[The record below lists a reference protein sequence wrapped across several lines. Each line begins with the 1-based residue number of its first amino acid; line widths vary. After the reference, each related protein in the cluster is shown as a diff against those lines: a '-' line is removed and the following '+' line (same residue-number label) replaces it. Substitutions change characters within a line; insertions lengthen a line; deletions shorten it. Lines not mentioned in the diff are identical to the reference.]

1 MACNYSSKF
10 LPLVEYNKR
19 MLLPQDPEGFH
30 AFIVNSFNDDPSV
43 IYKALNMPNYVKK
56 TGDSKEAK
64 KINTRQT
71 FIVAET
77 SNVNSAY
84 LGHSDAYSNMI
95 RKFRTKM
102 LEFARIKINFATG
115 DVESVNSNGLLAN
128 GVSKLNRDLFEY
140 KLQLVEN
147 ILTKS
152 SEQNKQLVLHIKEE
166 IGSELSGLNPDINSI
181 EQRLNTLIST
191 VKMLTV
197 IDDSVYDDFVQLT
210 NFDKILKQEC
220 PYIEIDERF
229 EQDGLNKYKYVG
241 SKVVHFSGWTSS
253 EFANSMDQAS
263 MLVKAVLDYVPEIDA
278 NGKPIPNTS
287 IGLSGFYSVMTALR
301 NTILYYPDE
310 KLRSLKK
317 ELRKGTECDLA
328 KIIDAYIDYL
338 KAPKSQRGN
347 VSSYYESHRTYLIGK
362 LEGIKRCIFSPKM
375 DKELRDTFN
384 NMFFKNIQMSYVAY
398 GFDEQK
404 NDFAG
409 KDLKGS
415 IINTQLYALSGA
427 IASSVYNLRKDNDRY
442 QTIVGDR
449 VHHGVEPKY
458 KLVKFDSR
466 TGHYRIEYNGRFFEF
481 AKNNKG
487 NYISNTDFELQEFKD
502 IFYDLFNYI
511 IPEDYEIVGRQIN
524 TDHKWNVASDFKEV
538 LTLGLRAIHNWGSF
552 EYKDGYPTNITDG
565 NYGVFAKV
573 AKTVSTIYGSDVV
586 NVIKNIDRKKNLPL
600 FGLTSLA
607 HNFHFVMWD
616 HLDNDSSRNI
626 YGESF
631 MMDKYDTNGN
641 LIRASL
647 IREPKVRSELSYNG
661 EIKPSTKLTVSEVFK
676 LSLLHDFYQN
686 LLDGDHIYLQNATFS
701 DKGTHFLINYD
712 LNTPIFGNKTLKEL
726 IDEHMGSSNP
736 NSSGLFNLML
746 QTRRTRINQLIA
758 NIIEDYNSVFKS
770 SDGDKKF
777 TSLEEIQTFIEE
789 RNLTQ
794 ASVREAFRGKGVN
807 FYEEIHLSKGKINET
822 ILLYRDSFKDEISLA
837 KRLNDARMAFVK
849 DLETNRV
856 FLNSTLNGISKTMS
870 DNYKDWTEK
879 DDTITL
885 YKLDKNGNV
894 VLHPVLEG
902 YFMTN
907 DLLSNEYNEI
917 MIGGVYAHSKS
928 SESGRLVAQIKRSVI
943 YGATMHSFAQGLNNG
958 VADEIKIA
966 CMPDVKAIVTNILG
980 TTKDDQDS
988 MDGSG
993 LSTPLQARLESNSL
1007 LDARVG
1013 YDKKTIGHDIDSEYG
1028 RPSLLKWAVYAL
1040 TNARR
1045 RVAARSKISQEVL
1058 LKKMY
1063 SAGTINL
1070 TDVELNQMLSTLGD
1084 VYYRDVEN
1092 TGKYYKIVSF
1102 KQDENTWRTAV
1113 QEVDVHG
1120 NFIGNVIEAPRIVN
1134 TQTLWDIDQL
1144 FGGAWSMSMVDGKLD
1159 YAEANVDA
1167 LESFVT
1173 KHQEAKTAQ
1182 IGYIV
1187 NQSAM
1192 KVGVGNLNKMTSW
1205 EDDSQLDYITMSTR
1219 YIGVQMDAEHELDE
1233 NEVTEM
1239 TQMISAIS
1247 SHGYTSD
1254 IANQVYNDIGNVIVE
1269 ALAEYD
1275 NALAVDNPQEIYK
1288 LLGEAFVKSFE
1299 NNDRD
1304 TLGLA
1309 QAFVLKAS
1317 KALKEGDY
1325 SFRLPFSAETVN
1337 GIFISTISSLL
1348 TKKGIRRKYD
1358 GFAGVLTPSHNMM
1371 QYYRIGDTTMM
1382 YEQFT
1387 DKVREKGI
1395 KPMIDPFTGQI
1406 IQSAVERAVNEI
1418 WIDGK
1423 LNPFIEISSVNDID
1437 FEDTAVI
1444 FTLNED
1450 GTINADIEPETFYIQ
1465 DFGQY
1470 DMFKHQDFN
1479 GKAIYKFTS
1488 RPKNLKGTNTKFKID
1503 GLNYSIYD
1511 LDSVRAAYYAEQKI
1525 NKDYVHAVLLA
1536 YGYDPSAY
1544 SEKAFQRIIQSNLRD
1559 LKKGRSIKGVR
1570 WNSETNSYETYQ
1582 FTATDVHVT
1591 SAEIITGRY
1600 NAKAFLMDSSDKF
1613 SDVIEQKGNFFYKKL
1628 RNKYGF
1634 DNTEPDWAERV
1645 LFSTTGERYL
1655 VRTVTA
1661 EEKTNLE
1668 REGFVKDTSIEQF
1681 GNNFYYGEHKI
1692 GTFENIGFYKYKD
1705 EDGKVWKVILT
1716 TPESKNAL
1724 SKSKFFEMWRDN
1736 FTDQDQMAK
1745 EQSSFDERIRVRAA
1759 RMWQA
1764 FDKQRYLLGTR
1775 IPTQDMQSF
1784 MPEEIIGWTDSEVN
1798 DLYVPVQMFVT
1809 KGNDLDIDKE
1819 YELCYGVDNQ
1829 GLLYVNTKLVNVLD
1843 YSYDDLFKLLPPNGI
1858 EYKTSKEID
1867 GDTFVITHD
1876 DLLGDKIDLINRIIE
1891 SKTTKVHFEVFDE
1904 DAIIF
1909 MKHLNIHSTT
1919 QLSEEVVDK
1928 SIKNQVV
1935 SNILKVSTD
1944 VENQVV
1950 SQISVDTVTKPIKR
1964 AAAKSPLALYEK
1976 TINSDNPLVMFVMQ
1990 IQNMVGKEGIG
2001 VTAVSLKQF
2010 FAKTAFYNEK
2020 INEFA
2025 ENIRRDLFNS
2035 QKYVD
2040 ELIRQVVKWD
2050 PMRKK
2055 HTVFANLNF
2064 LDVIESLSEII
2075 PIQTLTDGRVTPW
2088 LAINVDLGN
2097 TKFNNLYDLLIWMQ
2111 NTADEN
2117 DASLEQSALLSEY
2130 TDNAKSLTTS
2140 KINASPSFTDIYTY
2154 LIQLGNDIES
2164 IAKIMGSPAFTYIT
2178 KLVDGDIFNNKQL
2191 SVKNAIKFYL
2201 GNYIFEG
2208 IDSNS
2213 ITTILNAV
2221 EAKGVTSEDEKYYD
2235 VILEICNAIKKTS
2248 YGAEAIESAQEYY
2261 ITSLADN
2268 TKTPKPEPLIKQE
2281 IDEIIHYFKECKIR
2295 DEFIKTNGT
2304 ADDANIAMILTDVL
2318 PGVTEQEIL
2327 GALCGLNQG
2336 LKTKTFDKIK
2346 FIQRVENH
2354 INNAIKDALKT
2365 SFKETSEHAK
2375 IRAIVSEILGEDKTF
2390 DLFKFASDAEYQNKM
2405 ISVMSHLKHTDNIL
2419 EVITGVPHYMQ
2430 MLHTWAVDEALLRKA
2445 SVRYNVEKHLMEE
2458 VKPQA
2463 TYSFNESEYT
2473 QIKRY
2478 VNDMLIL
2485 NWIFNEDLKL
2495 EIPIDQKIYNITG
2508 NDDYTLDGVLR
2519 LRDVHSLAS
2528 FKRIVENHIVPRLK
2542 ETEIGRNNAF
2552 LNALTLTSDDT
2563 SSGIKSYLKLP
2574 VPMMDIEK
2582 SVELET
2588 AYNSYIRGFDEIST
2602 MEICGMKV
2610 GDIFYLYNL
2619 IVNKDS
2625 FGQKSLTRLF
2635 ENLVNS
2641 NKGSFLVNSFN
2652 EWISDLDGSGD
2663 YSAIKINLIDLMGRI
2678 SKYATGTSIRQPLNT
2693 MYNSDYTFEVPNF
2706 AKSWTTLSSEAKPVK
2721 TNDSTLKVVSMYDI
2735 LEKLAPNI
2743 ANPGLTEESE
2753 SHFSGLRII
2762 TEADWDQE
2770 NDLMDLDETFKEYL
2784 KKQKAFI
2791 HNGEIYVNMQTADIT
2806 DTVHELT
2813 HLLLAQMKWSK
2824 DVNVRNN
2831 YYNLVSQV
2839 TEHPNF
2845 NDIAKHYPWAHGSD
2859 LQEEVLVNLFQM
2871 YLQNKVFIGDNILDK
2886 FVSSN
2891 DFMGTILDAILKN
2904 SKDTIYADIPFN
2916 MFFEWDDSWQPDNF
2930 ILKKHQKI
2938 MQLKDKLIE
2947 EEYLKMICK

>member
-1 MACNYSSKF
+1 
-10 LPLVEYNKR
+10 
-19 MLLPQDPEGFH
+19 
-30 AFIVNSFNDDPSV
+30 
-43 IYKALNMPNYVKK
+43 
-56 TGDSKEAK
+56 
-64 KINTRQT
+64 
-71 FIVAET
+71 
-77 SNVNSAY
+77 
-84 LGHSDAYSNMI
+84 
-95 RKFRTKM
+95 
-102 LEFARIKINFATG
+102 
-115 DVESVNSNGLLAN
+115 
-128 GVSKLNRDLFEY
+128 
-140 KLQLVEN
+140 
-147 ILTKS
+147 
-152 SEQNKQLVLHIKEE
+152 
-166 IGSELSGLNPDINSI
+166 
-181 EQRLNTLIST
+181 
-191 VKMLTV
+191 
-197 IDDSVYDDFVQLT
+197 
-210 NFDKILKQEC
+210 
-220 PYIEIDERF
+220 
-229 EQDGLNKYKYVG
+229 
-241 SKVVHFSGWTSS
+241 
-253 EFANSMDQAS
+253 
-263 MLVKAVLDYVPEIDA
+263 
-278 NGKPIPNTS
+278 
-287 IGLSGFYSVMTALR
+287 
-301 NTILYYPDE
+301 
-310 KLRSLKK
+310 
-317 ELRKGTECDLA
+317 
-328 KIIDAYIDYL
+328 
-338 KAPKSQRGN
+338 
-347 VSSYYESHRTYLIGK
+347 
-362 LEGIKRCIFSPKM
+362 M
-375 DKELRDTFN
+375 DKELRDIFN

-404 NDFAG
+404 SDFAG
-409 KDLKGS
+409 KDLKSS

-427 IASSVYNLRKDNDRY
+427 IASSVYNLKKDNDYY

-449 VHHGVEPKY
+449 VHRGVDPKY
-458 KLVKFDSR
+458 KLVNFDSR
-466 TGHYRIEYNGRFFEF
+466 IGHYRIEYNGKFFEF
-481 AKNNKG
+481 AKNKKG
-487 NYISNTDFELQEFKD
+487 NYTSNTDFELQEFKD

-524 TDHKWNVASDFKEV
+524 TDPKWNVASDFKDV
-538 LTLGLRAIHNWGSF
+538 LTIGLRAIHDWGSF
-552 EYKDGYPTNITDG
+552 EYKEKYPTNITDG
-565 NYGVFAKV
+565 NYGIFAKV

-600 FGLTSLA
+600 FGLNSLA

-616 HLDNDSSRNI
+616 HLDNDSPRNI

-631 MMDKYDTNGN
+631 MMDKYDVNEN

-647 IREPKVRSELSYNG
+647 IREPKIRSELSYNG

-726 IDEHMGSSNP
+726 IDEHMGSSNS

-746 QTRRTRINQLIA
+746 QTRKARINQLVA
-758 NIIEDYNSVFKS
+758 NIIEDYNTVFRS
-770 SDGDKKF
+770 LDGDKKF
-777 TSLEEIQTFIEE
+777 TSLEDIQTFIKKE
-789 RNLTQ
+789 NHTQ
-794 ASVREAFRGKGVN
+794 DSVREAFRGKDIN

-822 ILLYRDSFKDEISLA
+822 IILYRDSFKNETSLA
-837 KRLNDARMAFVK
+837 KRLNDARKAFVE
-849 DLETNRV
+849 DLKTNRV
-856 FLNSTLNGISKTMS
+856 FLNSALNGVSKTIS
-870 DNYKDWTEK
+870 ENYKDWTEK
-879 DDTITL
+879 DGTITL
-885 YKLDKNGNV
+885 FKEGKDGNII
-894 VLHPVLEG
+894 LHPVLEG

-958 VADEIKIA
+958 VASEVKIA
-966 CMPDVKAIVTNILG
+966 CMPDVKAVVTNILG

-1028 RPSLLKWAVYAL
+1028 RPSLLKWAVYSL

-1045 RVAARSKISQEVL
+1045 RIATRSKISQEVL

-1063 SAGTINL
+1063 SAETINL
-1070 TDVELNQMLSTLGD
+1070 TDLELNQMLSTIGD

-1102 KQDENTWRTAV
+1102 KQDGKTWRTSI
-1113 QEVDVHG
+1113 QEVDTHG
-1120 NFIGNVIEAPRIVN
+1120 NFIGNVIEAPRIPN

-1144 FGGAWSMSMVDGKLD
+1144 FGGAWSMSMVNGKLD

-1167 LESFVT
+1167 LENFVT
-1173 KHQEAKTAQ
+1173 KHQDAKTAQ
-1182 IGYIV
+1182 IGYAV

-1192 KVGVGNLNKMTSW
+1192 KVGVGNLNKIISW
-1205 EDDSQLDYITMSTR
+1205 EDDTKLDYIAMSTR

-1254 IANQVYNDIGNVIVE
+1254 IANQVYTDIGNVIVE
-1269 ALAEYD
+1269 ALTEYD
-1275 NALAVDNPQEIYK
+1275 NALIVDDPQEIYK

-1317 KALKEGDY
+1317 KALKDGDY

-1348 TKKGIRRKYD
+1348 TKKGIRRKYE
-1358 GFAGVLTPSHNMM
+1358 GFAGVLTPAHNMM
-1371 QYYRIGDTTMM
+1371 QYYRIGDTAMM

-1387 DKVREKGI
+1387 DKVREIGI
-1395 KPMIDPFTGQI
+1395 RPLMDPTTGTI
-1406 IQSAVERAVNEI
+1406 VKSAAARAVEDVF
-1418 WIDGK
+1418 IDGQ
-1423 LNPFIEISSVNDID
+1423 LNPFLIETSINDID
-1437 FEDTAVI
+1437 FEDTVVI
-1444 FTLNED
+1444 FTLDEFGNIIPGSEE
-1450 GTINADIEPETFYIQ
+1450 IRYIQ
-1465 DFGQY
+1465 NFGQY
-1470 DMFKHQDFN
+1470 DSFKMQSFTN
-1479 GKAIYKFTS
+1479 TKIYKFTS
-1488 RPKNLKGTNTKFKID
+1488 RPKNLKGTNTKYKVD
-1503 GLNYSIYD
+1503 GLNYSVYD
-1511 LDSVRAAYYAEQKI
+1511 LDAVRASYYAEQKT
-1525 NKDYVHAVLLA
+1525 NADYVNAVLLA
-1536 YGYDPSAY
+1536 YGYDPSVTNV
-1544 SEKAFQRIIQSNLRD
+1544 EKAFQRIIQSNLRS

-1570 WNSETNSYETYQ
+1570 WNPETKTYEAYQ

-1591 SAEIITGRY
+1591 PAEIITGRY
-1600 NAKAFLMDSSDKF
+1600 NAKAFLMDSSDNF
-1613 SDVIEQKGNFFYKKL
+1613 SDVIEQKGDFFYKKL

-1668 REGFVKDTSIEQF
+1668 REGFVKDISIEQF

-1692 GTFENIGFYKYKD
+1692 GTFENVDFYKYKD
-1705 EDGKVWKVILT
+1705 KSGKVWKVILT
-1716 TPESKNAL
+1716 NSENKNNL
-1724 SKSKFFEMWRDN
+1724 SRSKFFEMWRDN
-1736 FTDQDQMAK
+1736 FTDPDQMAK
-1745 EQSSFDERIRVRAA
+1745 EQSLFDERIRIRAA
-1759 RMWQA
+1759 RMWEA

-1843 YSYDDLFKLLPPNGI
+1843 YSYDDLFRLLPPNGI
-1858 EYKTSKEID
+1858 EYKTSREID
-1867 GDTFVITHD
+1867 NDTFIATHY
-1876 DLLGDKIDLINRIIE
+1876 DLLGDKIDLINKIIE
-1891 SKTTKVHFEVFDE
+1891 SKATKIHFDVFDT
-1904 DAIIF
+1904 DAIKF
-1909 MKHLNIHSTT
+1909 MEHLNIHSTT
-1919 QLSEEVVDK
+1919 QLSEEIVDK

-1935 SNILKVSTD
+1935 NNILKVSTD

-1964 AAAKSPLALYEK
+1964 AAKKSPLALYEK

-2020 INEFA
+2020 INEF
-2025 ENIRRDLFNS
+2025 ENNLRRDIFNA

-2040 ELIRQVVKWD
+2040 EIIKHVVKWD
-2050 PMRKK
+2050 PMRKRY
-2055 HTVFANLNF
+2055 TVFANLNY
-2064 LDVIESLSEII
+2064 LDVIETLYEIL
-2075 PIQTLTDGRVTPW
+2075 PIQLLTDGRSIPW
-2088 LAINVDLGN
+2088 QPINVKLKN
-2097 TKFNNLYDLLIWMQ
+2097 VEFNNLYDFILWMQ
-2111 NTADEN
+2111 DAADEN

-2178 KLVDGDIFNNKQL
+2178 KLVDGDVFDNKPL
-2191 SVKNAIKFYL
+2191 SVSNAIKFYL
-2201 GNYIFEG
+2201 GDYIFNG

-2213 ITTILNAV
+2213 ITTILNAI
-2221 EAKGVTSEDEKYYD
+2221 SEKNIKPDDENYYD
-2235 VILEICNAIKKTS
+2235 SILEICDIIKNTS
-2248 YGAEAIESAQEYY
+2248 YNSEAIESALEYY
-2261 ITSLADN
+2261 TAALADN
-2268 TKTPKPEPLIKQE
+2268 TNTPKPLPLIKQE
-2281 IDEIIHYFKECKIR
+2281 IDEIIRYFKECKIR
-2295 DEFIKTNGT
+2295 DAFIKKNGT
-2304 ADDANIAMILTDVL
+2304 ADDSNIAMILEDVL
-2318 PGVTEQEIL
+2318 PGVSEQEIL

-2346 FIQRVENH
+2346 FIQRIENH
-2354 INNAIKDALKT
+2354 INNAIRDALKT
-2365 SFKETSEHAK
+2365 SQKETVEHAK
-2375 IRAIVSEILGEDKTF
+2375 IRTIVSTLLGEDKTF
-2390 DLFKFASDAEYQNKM
+2390 DLFKFVTDIVYQNKM
-2405 ISVMSHLKHTDNIL
+2405 IEVISYLKHTDNIL
-2419 EVITGVPHYMQ
+2419 EIITGVPHYMQ

-2445 SVRYNVEKHLMEE
+2445 SARYNVEKELMRE
-2458 VKPQA
+2458 VRPRES
-2463 TYSFNESEYT
+2463 YSFNESEYI

-2478 VNDMLIL
+2478 VNDTLIL

-2508 NDDYTLDGVLR
+2508 NDDYTLDGILR
-2519 LRDVHSLAS
+2519 LKDIHALAS
-2528 FKRIVENHIVPRLK
+2528 FKRIVENYIIPQLK
-2542 ETEIGRNNAF
+2542 QTEIGRNNAF
-2552 LNALTLTSDDT
+2552 LNALILTSDDT
-2563 SSGIKSYLKLP
+2563 ASGIKSYLKLP

-2602 MEICGMKV
+2602 MEVCGMKV

-2641 NKGSFLVNSFN
+2641 NRGSFLVNKYN
-2652 EWISDLDGSGD
+2652 EWIANLDRTGD
-2663 YSAIKINLIDLMGRI
+2663 YSILKYNLNDLVGRI
-2678 SKYATGTSIRQPLNT
+2678 DKYATDTDIHGSLYTT
-2693 MYNSDYTFEVPNF
+2693 FGSDYTFEVPNF
-2706 AKSWTTLSSEAKPVK
+2706 AQTWKPLRKIQEIFGRNSDDFREV
-2721 TNDSTLKVVSMYDI
+2721 DLKNGTSPYYATWIDYGENYDFI
-2735 LEKLAPNI
+2735 GDI
-2743 ANPGLTEESE
+2743 TV
-2753 SHFSGLRII
+2753 I
-2762 TEADWDQE
+2762 TEADWEESIYSKEDW
-2770 NDLMDLDETFKEYL
+2770 NDLNELEQNKVLYNYEDDPVTLMFKDFSKEEIEYL
-2784 KKQKAFI
+2784 RKQRAFI
-2791 HNGEIYVNMQTADIT
+2791 HNGKIYINAEKGDYT
-2806 DTVHELT
+2806 DALHEWT
-2813 HLLLAQMKWSK
+2813 HYVLASMKWSENP
-2824 DVNVRNN
+2824 DVRDH
-2831 YYNLVSQV
+2831 YYKIVSLVSN
-2839 TEHPNF
+2839 HPRF
-2845 NDIAKHYPWAHGSD
+2845 NIIAEKYPWAHGSD
-2859 LQEEVLVNLFQM
+2859 LQEEVLVNLMQM
-2871 YLQNKVFIGDNILDK
+2871 WMQNKVFTDDNVIEKFMDMGEIDGGLGEVFKMILNGELPGDLRL
-2886 FVSSN
+2886 N
-2891 DFMGTILDAILKN
+2891 DALSMLKSVDVDVELIN
-2904 SKDTIYADIPFN
+2904 DY
-2916 MFFEWDDSWQPDNF
+2916 
-2930 ILKKHQKI
+2930 ILKKQQKI
-2938 MQLKDKLIE
+2938 MNLKDKLVE